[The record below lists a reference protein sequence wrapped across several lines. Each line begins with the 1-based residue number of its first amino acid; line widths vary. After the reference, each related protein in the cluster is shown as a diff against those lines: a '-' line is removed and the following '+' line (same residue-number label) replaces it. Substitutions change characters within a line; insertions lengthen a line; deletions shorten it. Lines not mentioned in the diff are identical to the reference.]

1 MSIITYPLNGPTYD
15 ANDAAAYFST
25 RTSGVFSTDED
36 FSVTSDGSGLTVTV
50 GAGRGWVHPE
60 RFVGYSVTQ
69 REDTTLT
76 LPIADGQRP
85 RIDRIV
91 LRYDAAAHE
100 TRLQVLQGTP
110 DTSPTAPAISRTA
123 LIYDLCLAEVTRP
136 AASTTITAS
145 NIRDTRTDE
154 SLCGLVRDG
163 VDGIPTDQLE
173 TEARERLAALNET
186 ASASAEAADASAKA
200 AASYRDAAAE
210 ALSKTVRP
218 TASDI
223 ATGQCF
229 DLDSGGR
236 VVFKSAENKGWYR
249 ATLPDGV
256 CTIDVKTLVAAAVTT
271 SLANPY
277 VQIKS
282 NAVVLLD
289 DTGHAIYTAGGAPA
303 YTFTD
308 KYFETTIL
316 SDDLKNAKEILVQF
330 VFQTKGVVGYPTV
343 TFHKNRLDAL
353 EEKVAQGGGTGSTDI
368 GLSIVDGKL
377 CVTYDNGT

>member
-36 FSVTSDGSGLTVTV
+36 FSVTADGSGLTVTV

-60 RFVGYSVTQ
+60 RFVGYSVPQ
-69 REDTTLT
+69 REATPRT
-76 LPIADGQRP
+76 LPIAAGQRP

-136 AASTTITAS
+136 AASTTVTAA

-210 ALSKTVRP
+210 ALSKTV
-218 TASDI
+218 SF
-223 ATGQCF
+223 TGFYQRAGSGF
-229 DLDSGGR
+229 KTNESGGITYYSDSHR
-236 VVFKSAENKGWYR
+236 CCLDLTLPENVWSVVFK
-249 ATLPDGV
+249 
-256 CTIDVKTLVAAAVTT
+256 TLVSARI
-271 SLANPY
+271 SLIPHSLTDIA
-277 VQIKS
+277 
-282 NAVVLLD
+282 VLLD
-289 DTGHAIYTAGGAPA
+289 ASGKVVWRKSGQLSSASGQLSGASA
-303 YTFTD
+303 LYS
-308 KYFETTIL
+308 ETTL
-316 SDDLKNAKEILVQF
+316 THSDIPTTARTLVIQSIYRSDSAF
-330 VFQTKGVVGYPTV
+330 PTATARV
-343 TFHKNRLDAL
+343 NRIDAL
-353 EEKVAQGGGTGSTDI
+353 EEKVAQGGGAGTTDI

>member
-36 FSVTSDGSGLTVTV
+36 FSVTADGSGLTVTV

-186 ASASAEAADASAKA
+186 ASASAEAADNSAKA

-210 ALSKTVRP
+210 AISKTVSFTGMDQR
-218 TASDI
+218 TGSGFKVNGSSITYYSDSHR
-223 ATGQCF
+223 CC
-229 DLDSGGR
+229 L
-236 VVFKSAENKGWYR
+236 VL
-249 ATLPDGV
+249 TLPENV
-256 CTIDVKTLVAAAVTT
+256 WSIVFKTLVSARVLLTT
-271 SLANPY
+271 YRLTDVA
-277 VQIKS
+277 
-282 NAVVLLD
+282 VLLD
-289 DTGHAIYTAGGAPA
+289 ANGKVVAVETGQFSTASEYYKDFTLKHSDIPATAKTLVIQSIYRSTSDFPTATARA
-303 YTFTD
+303 
-308 KYFETTIL
+308 
-316 SDDLKNAKEILVQF
+316 
-330 VFQTKGVVGYPTV
+330 
-343 TFHKNRLDAL
+343 NRIDAL
-353 EEKVAQGGGTGSTDI
+353 EEKVSQGGGAGTTDI
-368 GLSIVDGKL
+368 GLSIVNGKL
-377 CVTYDNGT
+377 CVTYDDGT